1 MFPATRFT
9 RAMIRPAATAQ
20 QLRWCLAARPR
31 GVSSSN
37 DNAATKGTKKPR
49 SKLALYA
56 DLTKARLSS
65 LVVVTSGAGFLAG
78 GAPVDVAVM
87 AATCVG
93 TGLCA
98 ASAGAFNQ
106 ILETSR
112 DAAMNRTK
120 QRPLPSGL
128 VTPTEATAVGVAAG
142 AAGTALLYTM
152 ANPTVAALGALN
164 IALYA
169 GPYTL
174 SKRHTEWNTWIGSVV
189 GAVPPVM
196 GYAAASG
203 GVVFAAEP
211 AALASLL
218 FLWQFPHFFALSWMH
233 REDYARGGTSF
244 CHLVHALLHL
254 SIPPHTW
261 SLSFQVFRWW
271 L

>member
-1 MFPATRFT
+1 MSNAVHFT
-9 RAMIRPAATAQ
+9 RAMIRPTVAKLATRYLAAAPRGFSSSTETAATATATATASS
-20 QLRWCLAARPR
+20 AA
-31 GVSSSN
+31 
-37 DNAATKGTKKPR
+37 KGIKKPR
-49 SKLALYA
+49 SKLSLYA
-56 DLTKARLSS
+56 ELTKARLSS

-78 GAPVDVAVM
+78 GAPVDIAVM

-106 ILETSR
+106 IFETTQ
-112 DAAMNRTK
+112 DTAMNRTK

-128 VTPTEATAVGVAAG
+128 VSTPEATAVGVAAG

-152 ANPTVAALGALN
+152 ANPTVAALGAMN

-174 SKRHTEWNTWIGSVV
+174 SKRHTEWNTWVGSIV

-203 GVVFAAEP
+203 GVVAAAEP
-211 AALASLL
+211 AALAALL

-233 REDYARGGTSF
+233 REDYARGGAGMCRRGAAT
-244 CHLVHALLHL
+244 
-254 SIPPHTW
+254 PPVPP
-261 SLSFQVFRWW
+261 LRY
-271 L
+271 